1 MGCDFRQALDLQTC
15 LANRECNISRAVG
28 AQFTVLGQT
37 GFGSTPKHE
46 AAEGMNWDVHM
57 AYMQPAG
64 GLHAADPL

>member
-1 MGCDFRQALDLQTC
+1 MGCDFSQALDLQTC

-46 AAEGMNWDVHM
+46 AAEGMN
-57 AYMQPAG
+57 
-64 GLHAADPL
+64 

>member
-15 LANRECNISRAVG
+15 LANRESVEGNISRAAG

-46 AAEGMNWDVHM
+46 ATEGMN
-57 AYMQPAG
+57 
-64 GLHAADPL
+64 